1 MQTICVEVKM
11 LSQVQ
16 ESIKLFIVPPM
27 KLSTLEVINTI
38 STRSLNTIAW
48 SMNQEIWMISH
59 VAALYC
65 LLLMVRTTVL
75 SRPIQKALQLT
86 EPENLYPKVIKTAGV
101 TKIGM
106 LFILST
112 PSTMAM

>member
-1 MQTICVEVKM
+1 
-11 LSQVQ
+11 
-16 ESIKLFIVPPM
+16 M
-27 KLSTLEVINTI
+27 KLSTLRVINTI

-48 SMNQEIWMISH
+48 EHESRDMDDFSRSST
-59 VAALYC
+59 
-65 LLLMVRTTVL
+65 LLLTFDGQDSCTV
-75 SRPIQKALQLT
+75 SSDSEGVTANGTGKFVS
-86 EPENLYPKVIKTAGV
+86 KVIKTAGV